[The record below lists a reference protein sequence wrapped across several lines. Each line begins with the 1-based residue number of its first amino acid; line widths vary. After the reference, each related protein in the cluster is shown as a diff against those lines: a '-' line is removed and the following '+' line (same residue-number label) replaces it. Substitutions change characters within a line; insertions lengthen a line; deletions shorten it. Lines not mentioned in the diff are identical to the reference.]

1 MPDTLRNIAL
11 IVRREYL
18 QRLRTR
24 AFWVMTLL
32 IPGMMAGFT
41 ALPAKLMTMKVGGVQ
56 KITVVSNDPQLA
68 ADFKQQFTAKR
79 ADDSQLYAVEID
91 DRSTE
96 AERQR
101 LKKEVADKQLDGV
114 VWSTREA
121 VAAGK
126 INFYTRSTTD
136 FVAQER
142 VSRALFRAVV
152 RQRVVSAG
160 VSHVDVDSLLQ
171 QVQLDA
177 VPVEAGKAGG
187 MAWFYVTLLLVM
199 VLYMT
204 VIVHGVAVMRS
215 VLEEKTSRVLEVM
228 LATVTPKELMAGK
241 MIGVGAVGLTQIGI
255 WALGGAV
262 YGGGAMAAAH
272 AMGQDLH
279 LSPMIGVYFALFYV
293 LGFMLYSSISAA
305 VGAMVTSEEEAQ
317 QLSFIVVMPIVIAIM
332 LMFMVFR
339 APSSPIAVAL
349 SLVPFFAPILMFMRI
364 MVEQPPLWQIALCLA
379 LMVTTI
385 YIVLSICARIYRVGI
400 LMYGKR
406 PTLPEIIKWVKYA

>member
-1 MPDTLRNIAL
+1 MPETLRNIAL

-32 IPGMMAGFT
+32 IPAMMAGFT
-41 ALPAKLMTMKVGGVQ
+41 LLPSKLMTMKIGGVHR
-56 KITVVSNDPQLA
+56 IMVVSDIPQLA
-68 ADFKQQFTAKR
+68 DDFKE
-79 ADDSQLYAVEID
+79 QLTTN
-91 DRSTE
+91 STE
-96 AERQR
+96 SSEQYSVETDSTTTDAEQQR
-101 LKKEVADKQLDGV
+101 LKGEVANKKLDGF
-114 VWSTREA
+114 VWLSKDA
-121 VAAGK
+121 VTGGK
-126 INFYTRSTTD
+126 VDFYTRSVAD

-142 VSRALFRAVV
+142 LSRALFRAVV
-152 RQRVVSAG
+152 RQRVVDAG
-160 VSHVDVDSLLQ
+160 VKHIDLDSLLK
-171 QVQLDA
+171 QVQ
-177 VPVEAGKAGG
+177 VEPVSIEASKTTGG
-187 MAWFYVTLLLVM
+187 ALFFTTFLLVM

-241 MIGVGAVGLTQIGI
+241 MIGVGAVGLTQIAI
-255 WALGGAV
+255 WAVGGAV
-262 YGGGAMAAAH
+262 YGGSAMAAVR
-272 AMGQDLH
+272 AMGESIH
-279 LSPMIGVYFALFYV
+279 LSPAMGIYFTIFYV

-305 VGAMVTSEEEAQ
+305 VGAMVNSEEEAQ
-317 QLSFIVVMPIVIAIM
+317 QLSFVVVMPIIVAV
-332 LMFMVFR
+332 MFITFIFR
-339 APSSPIAVAL
+339 APSAPLAVFL

-364 MVEQPPLWQIALCLA
+364 MVEQPPMWQIALCIG
-379 LMVTTI
+379 LMIATI